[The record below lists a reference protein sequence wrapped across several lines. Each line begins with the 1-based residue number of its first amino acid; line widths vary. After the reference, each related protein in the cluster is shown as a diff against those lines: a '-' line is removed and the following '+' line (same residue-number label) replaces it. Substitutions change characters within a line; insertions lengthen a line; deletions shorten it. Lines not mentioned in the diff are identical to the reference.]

1 MNPLQKLAAAATAV
15 AMIAATPM
23 LIAQER
29 KPEPGKPAEQAEPYR
44 PGRGPGPGYGMGPGM
59 MGHEQWHHRMM
70 GGPGPYGAGP
80 RPGCEAGPGM
90 WSGHHPHGHGGWR
103 GTGPGMM
110 GGYGMGMMGPGMMGP
125 GMMGPGGMGRMHRIW
140 SLDLTDEQADRI
152 DGIHDELHRKH
163 RGLMAQMWEAR
174 DRLRE
179 LSEADDRDPAAIGK
193 AYAQVSDLQ
202 RQMIESRVQAE
213 KQMEAVLTKE
223 QREQLMREVRRDRR
237 QYQYGR

>member
-1 MNPLQKLAAAATAV
+1 MNPRHKLAAVAAAV
-15 AMIAATPM
+15 ALIAATPM
-23 LIAQER
+23 LVAQE
-29 KPEPGKPAEQAEPYR
+29 KKTEPARPAEQAEPYR

-70 GGPGPYGAGP
+70 GGPEPHGAGP
-80 RPGCEAGPGM
+80 RPGCDAGPGM
-90 WSGHHPHGHGGWR
+90 WSGHRPGHGAWHGMDPR
-103 GTGPGMM
+103 MM

-125 GMMGPGGMGRMHRIW
+125 GMMGPGGMGRMHQIW
-140 SLDLTDEQADRI
+140 SLDLSDEQADRI

-163 RGLMAQMWEAR
+163 RGLMSQMWEAR

-179 LSEADDRDPAAIGK
+179 LSGADDRDPAAIGK

-213 KQMEAVLTKE
+213 KQMEDVLTQA
-223 QREQLMREVRRDRR
+223 QREQLKREVRRDRR
-237 QYQYGR
+237 HYRYGR